1 MLAAEKRERLEADIR
16 RACLKLDLE
25 LATTLAL
32 RGYGP
37 EIHAFLVGFQRSEA
51 DAAEAFSLFSER
63 VWKGLA
69 TFDWQ
74 SSFRTWAYAIARN
87 VSLSQRAQ
95 SGKRA
100 GRFVALPEGS
110 FLSELAES
118 VRSDTR
124 SYLRTEVKDRVQR
137 LRESLTDD
145 EQMLLT
151 LRVDRNLAW
160 LDLARVLRDE
170 AGNPTN
176 DELARDAAKLR
187 KRFQTIKEKLRALS
201 DDDLAT
207 QKAK

>member
-1 MLAAEKRERLEADIR
+1 MALTENRDRLEADIR
-16 RACLKLDLE
+16 RACLKPDLE

-37 EIHAFLVGFQRSEA
+37 EIHAFLVGFQRSES
-51 DAAEAFSLFSER
+51 DANEAFSLFSER

-69 TFDWQ
+69 SFDWQ
-74 SSFRTWAYAIARN
+74 SSFRTWAYAVARN
-87 VSLSQRAQ
+87 VSLSYRAQ
-95 SGKRA
+95 AGKRG
-100 GRFVALPEGS
+100 GRFVPLPEGS

-118 VRSDTR
+118 ARSDTR

-137 LRESLTDD
+137 LRESLTED

-170 AGNPTN
+170 EGNPSS
-176 DELARDAAKLR
+176 DQLAKDAAKLR
-187 KRFQTIKEKLRALS
+187 KRFQTIKEKLRALNGS
-201 DDDLAT
+201 GG
-207 QKAK
+207 